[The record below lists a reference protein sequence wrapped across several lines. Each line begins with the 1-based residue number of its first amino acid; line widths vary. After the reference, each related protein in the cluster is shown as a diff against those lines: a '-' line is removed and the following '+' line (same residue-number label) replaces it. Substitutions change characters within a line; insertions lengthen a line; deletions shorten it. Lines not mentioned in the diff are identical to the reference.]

1 MDDLTAEFINET
13 SESLATLEQTL
24 AGHARRPMGRDGWEM
39 AYRLMHTIKGTCGFL
54 RLVRMEAVASASQ
67 DILASLRDGSLTP
80 TDGEL
85 RALRAA
91 LAQIRYMMDY
101 LSKHGHEPEQDAAVP
116 PEEETAPVA
125 EQTPSPLRAAL
136 QESVDSFL
144 LPPVPP
150 PAQPVAVSPQLE
162 GPPAQERV
170 SYGTLASLMLAR
182 NQIKRES
189 ATHPALRTTQ
199 KLLDG
204 LVADLK
210 EKLLPRTAPATA
222 YPRPA
227 KVLLVESHGMRFALP
242 QSIIREVARI
252 GTAQRHAQLDEGA
265 MISLRGSWLPRVSLA
280 QRLGQPGSAN
290 EAYAL
295 VLELQQE
302 RLVLCVEQVGELEEL
317 MLQPLPKLLR
327 PSMIYEAAAILGD
340 GSPCLILN
348 CTALL
353 SQKLSFPTMKAKQKA
368 MQQPQA
374 EEAPPEVAPAP
385 PPMPQPVAVAP
396 AEPAMP
402 TAPAYVPLL
411 MFGDGTSTPKAIPL
425 TAVGRVEQLA
435 AKDVTRD
442 AEGYAIRCR
451 GELLR
456 PHVLPGSTMPVQGD
470 LHLITLLEAPHI
482 GIVAHRVGSIFDAQI
497 RVPETASTQP
507 VLMRT
512 ELNGALTD
520 IINAAAYLPR
530 TTQEAAHG

>member
-1 MDDLTAEFINET
+1 
-13 SESLATLEQTL
+13 
-24 AGHARRPMGRDGWEM
+24 
-39 AYRLMHTIKGTCGFL
+39 
-54 RLVRMEAVASASQ
+54 
-67 DILASLRDGSLTP
+67 
-80 TDGEL
+80 
-85 RALRAA
+85 
-91 LAQIRYMMDY
+91 
-101 LSKHGHEPEQDAAVP
+101 
-116 PEEETAPVA
+116 
-125 EQTPSPLRAAL
+125 
-136 QESVDSFL
+136 

-170 SYGTLASLMLAR
+170 SYATLASLMLAR

-204 LVADLK
+204 LVTDLK
-210 EKLLPRTAPATA
+210 EKLLPRTAPASA

-265 MISLRGSWLPRVSLA
+265 MISLRGAWLPRVSLA

-368 MQQPQA
+368 MQPPQMEESLPAPVPVPQPLPSQPTPGA
-374 EEAPPEVAPAP
+374 VTPAPAA
-385 PPMPQPVAVAP
+385 PVAS
-396 AEPAMP
+396 
-402 TAPAYVPLL
+402 THIPLL

-456 PHVLPGSTMPVQGD
+456 PHVLPGSAMPVQGD
-470 LHLITLLEAPHI
+470 LHLITLLDAPHI
-482 GIVAHRVGSIFDAQI
+482 GIVAHRVGSIFDAPISLPQ
-497 RVPETASTQP
+497 TASTQP
-507 VLMRT
+507 VLMRA

-520 IINAAAYLPR
+520 IINAAAYVPR
-530 TTQEAAHG
+530 STQEAAHG